1 MKRLLL
7 VTSFL
12 TICFFPRAQITW
24 DGGGDGTSWHDAS
37 NWVGDIIPGK
47 LDNVLLDNSVIPG
60 NYTVTLGSGAVTDT
74 IVSLTIFPTT
84 GNTIRLL
91 MPTLNTV
98 TAGAFVTTGSGYSI
112 IINDGGIFDNNS
124 GVTSG
129 TNLTINDSIRINNGG
144 KYIHRTRSGHAAWT
158 IRLSRV
164 NGTEFGVFEFDVPS
178 ALGYAISTATSRV
191 YPTLVLSSAEAGGTK
206 SYTSNAGG
214 SPVVNG
220 NLVINSGVTYSYTP
234 PAAGVTFLVNHNCVV
249 SSSSTLNISA
259 SGINTMTFQLKGD
272 LVNNGTIRETG
283 ASTSTSLEF
292 NGNTNQSISGTGLL
306 LDTITVNINNSSG
319 VTINDPL
326 TLPYYLALTDGKI
339 TTTSTN
345 LLTMVDNA
353 TYTGGSVTSFIDGP
367 MKKRGDDDFLFPIG
381 KGGILAPIGISGGTG
396 AAATDE
402 FTAEY
407 IRSNPQGVHGGCP
420 ANCVPGLDHI
430 SFVEYWTLDR
440 NAGSASKQVSLTVH
454 SLSFCKVM
462 ASTYVSKWDGA
473 QWTNEATTISAG
485 PVACGAGMQCG
496 IITTTSPITSFSDFT
511 FATDLPYITNPLPVK
526 LITFNAQKVNSTT
539 AHITWELADICLRE
553 TIFEI
558 QRSADGRNFSSIA
571 TLPGNE
577 TGKQYFHL
585 DPQLEKGITYY
596 RLKIMEPGAAIV
608 YSRTVAIINDSRG
621 LLITSVS
628 PNPVQG
634 TSYISISTAKAGL
647 VQLELY
653 NISGQRVMQYTAP
666 VAEGNNTIPLNM
678 QQLPHGIYQLQ
689 AIIGTDRSSYRV
701 VK

>member
-1 MKRLLL
+1 MLLAI
-7 VTSFL
+7 SFL
-12 TICFFPRAQITW
+12 TICFFSRAQITW

-60 NYTVTLGSGAVTDT
+60 NYTVTLGSGEVADT
-74 IVSLTIFPTT
+74 IVSLTISPTT

-91 MPTLNTV
+91 MPNSNTV
-98 TAGAFVTTGSGYSI
+98 TAGAFVTTGTGYSI

-124 GVTSG
+124 GVASG

-164 NGTEFGVFEFDVPS
+164 SGTELGVFEFDVPS
-178 ALGYAISTATSRV
+178 TGSYAISTSSNRV
-191 YPTLVLSSAEAGGTK
+191 YPTLVFSSAEAGGSKT
-206 SYTSNAGG
+206 YTSNASG

-220 NLVINSGVTYSYTP
+220 NLLINSGVTYSYTP
-234 PAAGVTFLVNHNCVV
+234 PAAGVTFLVNHDCVV
-249 SSSSTLNISA
+249 SASSTLNISS
-259 SGINTMTFQLKGD
+259 SGTNTMTFQLKGD
-272 LVNNGTIRETG
+272 LVNNGTISETG
-283 ASTSTSLEF
+283 ASVSTSLEF

-306 LDTITVNINNSSG
+306 QETITVNINNSSG
-319 VTINDPL
+319 VTLNSPL
-326 TLPYYLALTDGKI
+326 TLPYNLTLTDGKI
-339 TTTSTN
+339 TTTTTN

-353 TYTGGSVTSFIDGP
+353 TYTGGSTTSFIDGP
-367 MKKRGDDDFLFPIG
+367 IKKIGDDDFIFPVG
-381 KGGILAPIGISGGTG
+381 KGSIFAPIGISGGAG

-407 IRSNPQGVHGGCP
+407 VRNNPQGVHGGCP
-420 ANCVPGLDHI
+420 ANCVTGLDHI

-454 SLSFCKVM
+454 SLSFSKVL
-462 ASTYVSKWDGA
+462 ASTYVSKWNGT
-473 QWTNEATTISAG
+473 QWTNEATTVSAG

-496 IITTTSPITSFSDFT
+496 TITTTSPITSFSDFT
-511 FATDLPYITNPLPVK
+511 LATDLPYITNPLPVK
-526 LITFNAQKVNSTT
+526 LITFNAQKLNSTT
-539 AHITWELADICLRE
+539 AHITWELADFCLKE
-553 TIFEI
+553 TRFEI
-558 QRSADGRNFSSIA
+558 QRSADGRNFSSFA
-571 TLPGNE
+571 TVPGSE

-608 YSRTVAIINDSRG
+608 YSRVVAIINDSRG
-621 LLITSVS
+621 LLITSVF
-628 PNPVQG
+628 PNPVLG
-634 TSYISISTAKAGL
+634 TSYISISAAKAGL
-647 VQLELY
+647 AQLELY
-653 NISGQRVMQYTAP
+653 NSSGQRVMQYTAP

-678 QQLPHGIYQLQ
+678 QPLPHGIYQLQ
-689 AIIGTDRSSYRV
+689 AIIGTDRSRYSV
-701 VK
+701 LK